1 MSNDQGKTEE
11 VTRKAWKERI
21 PLFIA
26 ITTLVLAACA
36 TLASFKA
43 AGYGNKM
50 VLTQT
55 QASDQWAFYQAKS
68 MKETSYEL
76 AKDSMALNLDKAN
89 NTTAVSE
96 KLANYNEEIKRYRK
110 EKNEIANQAKALENE
125 RDVARNL
132 NILFGRSLIF
142 LQIGILL
149 SSLATVNKTH
159 IYWYIGAA
167 TGLIGVVI
175 FFYAL
180 TL

>member
-1 MSNDQGKTEE
+1 MSNDQGKTQE
-11 VTRKAWKERI
+11 VTRNVWKEKI

-50 VLTQT
+50 VLAQN

-76 AKDSMALNLDKAN
+76 AKDSMVLTLDKAN
-89 NTTAVSE
+89 NTSAVSE
-96 KLANYNEEIKRYRK
+96 KIAKYNEEIARYRN
-110 EKNEIANQAKALENE
+110 EKNEIANQAKILENE
-125 RDVARNL
+125 RDVARNFNL
-132 NILFGRSLIF
+132 LFGRSLIF

-149 SSLATVNKTH
+149 SSLATVNKNY

-167 TGLIGVVI
+167 TGLIGVTI
-175 FFYAL
+175 FLYAL